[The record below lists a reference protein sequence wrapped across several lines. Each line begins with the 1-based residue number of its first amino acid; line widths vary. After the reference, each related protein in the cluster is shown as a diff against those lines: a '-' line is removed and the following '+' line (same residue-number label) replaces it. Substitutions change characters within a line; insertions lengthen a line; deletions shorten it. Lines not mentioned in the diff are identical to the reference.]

1 VKLLSA
7 RERER
12 EKGGARRHS
21 SERGGAGASVGID
34 RESILTCA
42 TRVDARLRAAPRKPN
57 VQSERTCACV
67 RVQMC
72 EKGCRISAGD
82 GISNSGRARARA
94 RNTVANMESFSGSWL
109 AIASRVGTREIA
121 ESLTGARGWGRKRL
135 NFPTFQTFLA
145 VANNKAALN

>member
-1 VKLLSA
+1 
-7 RERER
+7 
-12 EKGGARRHS
+12 
-21 SERGGAGASVGID
+21 
-34 RESILTCA
+34 
-42 TRVDARLRAAPRKPN
+42 

-72 EKGCRISAGD
+72 EKGCRISA
-82 GISNSGRARARA
+82 ARARA